1 MAIKF
6 PVFCIYTEQEPKSY
20 QSFVHCVQSA
30 KKFNIEVYDY
40 KSVWKENTS
49 EVIKELNLFSNFKSI
64 DTKKTIFT
72 PDKKIIPSRRLANG
86 LTHYKLY
93 QKCVQLKTPI
103 VILEHDAFFVGPLPE
118 HLPENLND
126 SIIQISS
133 HLEFQM
139 TVVSTE
145 FCWRSNQMRK
155 YGKTQKPYR
164 DWSNESGIIPHPLS
178 GTNGTSGY
186 IIGPNAA
193 QSMIDY
199 VRENGIANADR
210 LREDH
215 IGGKDN
221 LYLQVPQSV
230 HCNHYRW

>member
-1 MAIKF
+1 MAIKL

-20 QSFVHCVQSA
+20 KSLVQCVQSG
-30 KKFNIEVYDY
+30 KQFNIEVYDY
-40 KSVWKENTS
+40 KSVWKEDTNR
-49 EVIKELNLFSNFKSI
+49 VMNELNLFS
-64 DTKKTIFT
+64 DYEPTAGKKTIFT
-72 PDKKIIPSRRLANG
+72 SGKKIVPSRRLANG

-93 QKCVQLKTPI
+93 LECVQLKSPI
-103 VILEHDAFFVGPLPE
+103 VILEHDAFFISELPE
-118 HLPENLND
+118 QLPENLND

-133 HLEFQM
+133 HLNRQM
-139 TVVSTE
+139 TVLSTQTCGR
-145 FCWRSNQMRK
+145 FNKMQK
-155 YGKTQKPYR
+155 YGKTQKLYR

-199 VRENGIANADR
+199 VRETGIANADR

-230 HCNHYRW
+230 YCNHYRW